1 MRPPLL
7 DFTSTAND
15 MATKKEQFFL
25 EEQKI
30 LNRIYVIRG
39 QKIMLD
45 RDLAELYGVDVGVPK
60 LRQFKS

>member
-1 MRPPLL
+1 VNIGGRKLRPPLL

-30 LNRIYVIRG
+30 LNRIY
-39 QKIMLD
+39 
-45 RDLAELYGVDVGVPK
+45 AELYGVDVGVPK